1 MFNVIFQ
8 KSINNLDG
16 GIIFYIYTSLCNIY
30 DLQNVYNINVVMNMY
45 MIWFMYSHM
54 LNWNYVMPNYYIGWR
69 VQCESLNYRKFC
81 INRLFG

>member
-54 LNWNYVMPNYYIGWR
+54 LN
-69 VQCESLNYRKFC
+69 
-81 INRLFG
+81 